1 MAPQERRRAG
11 FPPWLRQKIP
21 SCGSFEK
28 TRGILESLALDTVC
42 RGARC
47 PNRAR
52 CFARGTAAFLLLGPS
67 CTRRCAF
74 CAIDHGPPSPPDP
87 SEPLRVAQA
96 VKRMELSYAVAT
108 SVTRDDLPDGGAAH
122 FAATVRAIRAEAPG
136 ASVEVLTPDF
146 RGDAEAVRTVSS
158 SGPDV
163 YNHNVETVPSLYASV
178 RPQADYR
185 RSLEVLSRAKA
196 AAPSLLTKSGLM
208 LGLGESEGEVLEVL
222 RDLRAAGCDLVTI
235 GQYLK
240 PASGCLEV
248 VRYVPPEEF
257 DAWAVRA
264 KGLGFRDVAS
274 APFVRS
280 SYRAEELGKQAEA

>member
-1 MAPQERRRAG
+1 MASSERRRAG

-21 SCGSFEK
+21 SCGAFEK
-28 TRGILESLALDTVC
+28 TRGILEDLALDTVC

-74 CAIDHGPPSPPDP
+74 CAIDRGTPSPPDP
-87 SEPLRVAQA
+87 SEPRRVAQA
-96 VKRMELSYAVAT
+96 VKRMGLTYAVAT

-122 FAATVRAIRAEAPG
+122 FAATVRAIREEAPG
-136 ASVEVLTPDF
+136 VLVEVLTPDF
-146 RGDAEAVRTVSS
+146 RGDAEAVRAVAR

-163 YNHNVETVPSLYASV
+163 YNHNVETVPSLYAGV

-185 RSLEVLSRAKA
+185 RSLEVLVKAKA
-196 AAPSLLTKSGLM
+196 AAPASLTKSGLM

-222 RDLRAAGCDLVTI
+222 RDLRDAGCDLVTI

-240 PASGCLEV
+240 PAKDCLEV

-257 DAWAVRA
+257 DAWAGRA
-264 KGLGFRDVAS
+264 RSLGFRGVAS

-280 SYRAEELGKQAEA
+280 SYRAEELAKP